1 LDVPTIGEKTIK
13 LLKDCN
19 YEGVYLEKNNCLI
32 IDKEK
37 TLDLANQYK
46 VFISACNKIE

>member
-1 LDVPTIGEKTIK
+1 MQ

-19 YEGVYLEKNNCLI
+19 YEGVYLEKDSCLI

-37 TLDLANQYK
+37 TLDLANHYK
-46 VFISACNKIE
+46 VFISTCNKIE